1 MTLESAS
8 KRFFSTIFTKI
19 YNMQIFIGVN
29 KNRKVSLHTVE
40 PVRCMDT
47 GKWVSS
53 RPYVNSVV
61 QKNIDNMI
69 SHSKMTWEMEP
80 EVIEIDLKRIYE
92 D

>member
-1 MTLESAS
+1 
-8 KRFFSTIFTKI
+8 
-19 YNMQIFIGVN
+19 MQIFIGVN

-69 SHSKMTWEMEP
+69 SPTTFETNC
-80 EVIEIDLKRIYE
+80 IEKAHNSSWAFAFS
-92 D
+92 

>member
-1 MTLESAS
+1 
-8 KRFFSTIFTKI
+8 
-19 YNMQIFIGVN
+19 MQIFIGVN

-61 QKNIDNMI
+61 QKNLPT
-69 SHSKMTWEMEP
+69 SPRPAQPFPLHSPHNSAFYK
-80 EVIEIDLKRIYE
+80 VQSICKQIFQS
-92 D
+92 

>member
-1 MTLESAS
+1 
-8 KRFFSTIFTKI
+8 
-19 YNMQIFIGVN
+19 MQIFIGVN

-69 SHSKMTWEMEP
+69 SH
-80 EVIEIDLKRIYE
+80 
-92 D
+92 

>member
-1 MTLESAS
+1 
-8 KRFFSTIFTKI
+8 
-19 YNMQIFIGVN
+19 MQIFIGVN

-61 QKNIDNMI
+61 QKNIDTMI

-80 EVIEIDLKRIYE
+80 EVIEIDLKQIIRVFLKYSIPIIVLIKKRS
-92 D
+92 